1 MSHIVCFGE
10 ILWDI
15 FPDTKKIGGAP
26 LNVALRLA
34 SFDHRVSMISAVGQD
49 RLGDALV
56 AYAKDNKL
64 EAEHI
69 QQLDTFK
76 TGEVQVKLN
85 SKRVA
90 TYTIEHPR
98 AWDNIETTEAVK
110 AIVERADAFVY
121 GSLIARDTVSKKT
134 LLAYLDVAKYKI
146 FDLNLRAPF
155 YSKDLLLE
163 LMQVADVIK
172 FNDEELYEVAEYLGS
187 PFKGLEQNI
196 NFIAQK
202 TNTSSI
208 CVTKGAFGAVLLH
221 QDKLYYNSGY
231 KVKVA
236 DTVGAG
242 DSFLGTLISHLMHN
256 TSPHEAIN
264 VACAVGAMVAQSEG
278 ANPKINNLE
287 IRRFMGA

>member
-56 AYAKDNKL
+56 AYAKDNKV

-85 SKRVA
+85 TKRVA

-256 TSPHEAIN
+256 TSPQDRKS
-264 VACAVGAMVAQSEG
+264 VV
-278 ANPKINNLE
+278 
-287 IRRFMGA
+287 